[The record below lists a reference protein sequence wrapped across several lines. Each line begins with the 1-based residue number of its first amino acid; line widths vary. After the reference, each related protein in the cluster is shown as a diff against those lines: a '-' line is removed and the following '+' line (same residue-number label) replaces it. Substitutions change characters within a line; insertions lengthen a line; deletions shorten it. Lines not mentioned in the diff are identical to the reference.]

1 MKKINNFLEKNIEK
15 ILIIFLYLQ
24 PFLDII
30 TAISI
35 KKFDINLTIGSIV
48 RLLFLVFCFIYLIFI
63 NKEHKKKNIFF
74 LIIIGSYFI
83 IYTGINFYYKDL
95 TSTIYEVKNLLN
107 TFYLP
112 VVLIAFIEIFKQ
124 YKIEFNLKHLVII
137 FSIYI
142 FSIII
147 ADITNTSF
155 LSYSHSKLGSIG
167 WFLSANAI
175 GNILSFLLP
184 IVIYYLIYKKNKLF
198 GSLLILSTLYVFA
211 TMGTKVPI
219 LSLGIILTTNF
230 LYYFIKNVKEKK
242 YKNISLLVSLFLI
255 IIVST
260 ILILPKTSFYKNI
273 KIHMNYYKINSILEI
288 FTDYDNINNLIF
300 SERLTFLKNT
310 NNAYKNA
317 SLPAKMF
324 GIGYIENFNTTK
336 ESTKTIEIDYF
347 EVFYR
352 HGIVGFIIYFS
363 VFIKF
368 LYIVIKKALAKFNLI
383 NIEYL
388 TSIILILLLSLF
400 SGHIL
405 VTPAVSI
412 FIAILFCIIIYGFNN
427 DKRKIAK

>member
-48 RLLFLVFCFIYLIFI
+48 RLLFLVFCFIYLVFI

-124 YKIEFNLKHLVII
+124 YKIKFNLKHLVII

-184 IVIYYLIYKKNKLF
+184 IIIYHLIYKKNKLF

-230 LYYFIKNVKEKK
+230 LYYFIKSIKEKK
-242 YKNISLLVSLFLI
+242 YKNISLLISLFLI

-273 KIHMNYYKINSILEI
+273 KIHMNYYKINNILEI

-310 NNAYKNA
+310 NNSYKNA
-317 SLPAKMF
+317 PIPAKVF
-324 GIGYIENFNTTK
+324 GIGYIENFNTAK

-368 LYIVIKKALAKFNLI
+368 LYIVIKKALAKFTLI
-383 NIEYL
+383 NTEYL

-412 FIAILFCIIIYGFNN
+412 FIAILFCIIIYEFND

>member
-1 MKKINNFLEKNIEK
+1 MKKINSFLEKNIEK
-15 ILIIFLYLQ
+15 ILIIFLYFQ

-35 KKFDINLTIGSIV
+35 KKFNINLTIGSIV
-48 RLLFLVFCFIYLIFI
+48 RLLFLVFCFIYLAFI

-95 TSTIYEVKNLLN
+95 TSTIYEIKNLLN

-112 VVLIAFIEIFKQ
+112 VVLIAFIEMFKQ
-124 YKIEFNLKHLVII
+124 YKIKFNLKHLVII

-273 KIHMNYYKINSILEI
+273 KIHMNYYKINNILEI

-368 LYIVIKKALAKFNLI
+368 L
-383 NIEYL
+383 
-388 TSIILILLLSLF
+388 
-400 SGHIL
+400 
-405 VTPAVSI
+405 
-412 FIAILFCIIIYGFNN
+412 
-427 DKRKIAK
+427 